1 MKREVN
7 EKFRRKSIKK
17 EIIKT
22 LRKWNEEVVNVNREK
37 KERVKREVEKET
49 RARK

>member
-17 EIIKT
+17 EINKT

>member
-17 EIIKT
+17 EINKT

-37 KERVKREVEKET
+37 KESEERSRE
-49 RARK
+49 RN